1 MADQEVIPT
10 ISTPMPAL
18 GSSPGNALKWVGLAL
33 LVLSVGG
40 NAYLWHLWRLDET
53 VTQVMAQSS
62 RELQALQ
69 IQIQELQRLKT
80 TVDQW
85 NGDLESLRKAGEGG
99 RIEMEALKMEIK
111 RLQDSRVAYEAL
123 VQKQLQTAREQWTRQ
138 RENQQRNEVNW

>member
-1 MADQEVIPT
+1 MADQEVIPSV
-10 ISTPMPAL
+10 STPMPAL
-18 GSSPGNALKWVGLAL
+18 GSAPSNALKWVGLAL

-40 NAYLWHLWRLDET
+40 NAYLWHLGRLDET
-53 VTQVMAQSS
+53 ITQGMAQSS

-69 IQIQELQRLKT
+69 IQIQELQRLKA

-85 NGDLESLRKAGEGG
+85 SGDLESLRKAGEGG